1 MDIIRASA
9 DHAQTVGS
17 LLHAFNAEFGEN
29 EPSAAELSGRFA
41 VLLTRPDVLVHL
53 AVDGQEAVGFAFTT
67 LRPTPYFD
75 GPLGQLE
82 ELYVQPARRS
92 GGVGTL
98 LLERLIADLTATG
111 CEELM
116 INVDEPDTDARRF
129 YERHGFFHQ
138 DPSTGDAMLGY
149 LRPLNQP

>member
-1 MDIIRASA
+1 MRS
-9 DHAQTVGS
+9 T
-17 LLHAFNAEFGEN
+17 
-29 EPSAAELSGRFA
+29 PSSVR
-41 VLLTRPDVLVHL
+41 TN
-53 AVDGQEAVGFAFTT
+53 
-67 LRPTPYFD
+67 
-75 GPLGQLE
+75 PLGQLE

-98 LLERLIADLTATG
+98 LLERLIADLVAAG

-149 LRPLNQP
+149 LRQLNQP